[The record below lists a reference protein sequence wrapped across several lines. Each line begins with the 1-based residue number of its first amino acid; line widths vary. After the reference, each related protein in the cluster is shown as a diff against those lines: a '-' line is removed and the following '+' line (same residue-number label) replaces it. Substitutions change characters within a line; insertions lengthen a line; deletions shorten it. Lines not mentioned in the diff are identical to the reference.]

1 MYFNIIITTNDL
13 IFFLSMIPLL
23 MVFAVMFK
31 DWYNDKDRY

>member
-13 IFFLSMIPLL
+13 IFFFSMIPLL
-23 MVFAVMFK
+23 MVFGVMFK